1 MTLLI
6 IKYSLWEACER
17 GFIKSI
23 INLNMAL
30 LKHPISVLIKRHLHN
45 KAWAN
50 AQVYGARLEF
60 LKEFPSERAI

>member
-1 MTLLI
+1 
-6 IKYSLWEACER
+6 
-17 GFIKSI
+17 
-23 INLNMAL
+23 MAL
-30 LKHPISVLIKRHLHN
+30 LKHPISVLIKHDLHN